1 MEITTN
7 LIIANCISFA
17 AAVFTAGSCWAKRED
32 VIYYLQVGQCLL
44 LCIASFFFGSYAGI
58 ATLALCCI
66 RNFILAKGIYNKSI
80 CMLLAAGMLIFG
92 VIFNNMGAVGWIVI
106 AANVIYTLGA
116 YFAQNELLIKIN
128 IIIDLVL
135 WMIYEVII
143 IDIPSLI
150 SDAIGTAIAIGAI
163 ARYLRNAKISHS
175 EESGLG

>member
-1 MEITTN
+1 M
-7 LIIANCISFA
+7 
-17 AAVFTAGSCWAKRED
+17 
-32 VIYYLQVGQCLL
+32 
-44 LCIASFFFGSYAGI
+44 
-58 ATLALCCI
+58 ALCCI

-106 AANVIYTLGA
+106 VANVFYTLGA